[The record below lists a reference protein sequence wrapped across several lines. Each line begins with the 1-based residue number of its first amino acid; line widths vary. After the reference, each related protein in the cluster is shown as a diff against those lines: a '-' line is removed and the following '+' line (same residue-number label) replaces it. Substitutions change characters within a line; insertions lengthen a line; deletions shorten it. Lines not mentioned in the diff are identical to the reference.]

1 MLWWMRR
8 HYIIVAFNLK
18 VMSALVSF
26 FILWTLFTS
35 LFLTSLLSVANLRN
49 IKFIELF
56 SSNNAISSSAYWP
69 FRPFWPTSFLWS
81 QSLRL
86 KRFFTSCKNWIYA
99 RSFRFCRQRHTT
111 SVRSQIEL
119 IRVDAN
125 HVFITWLPIFEVIH
139 LRNLDLVF
147 FLRVK
152 HILTTEVLVGVFTM
166 QNFQRTWKHLH
177 LIELAIFLI
186 TWGSFIRNIK
196 L

>member
-8 HYIIVAFNLK
+8 HYIIVAFNLE

-49 IKFIELF
+49 IKFIEFF
-56 SSNNAISSSAYWP
+56 SSNNAISSSTYWP
-69 FRPFWPTSFLWS
+69 FRPFWSSSLLWS
-81 QSLRL
+81 HRLRL

-99 RSFRFCRQRHTT
+99 RSFRFCWQRYTT
-111 SVRSQIEL
+111 FVRSQLEL
-119 IRVDAN
+119 IRVNTN
-125 HVFITWLPIFEVIH
+125 HIFITWLPIFEVIY

-147 FLRVK
+147 FLRVEY
-152 HILTTEVLVGVFTM
+152 IITTLVLVGVFTM
-166 QNFQRTWKHLH
+166 QNFEGTWKLLH
-177 LIELAIFLI
+177 LIELTIFLI
-186 TWGSFIRNIK
+186 TWGSFIRKIK

>member
-69 FRPFWPTSFLWS
+69 FRPFWSTSLLWS
-81 QSLRL
+81 QGLRL
-86 KRFFTSCKNWIYA
+86 KRFFTSCKNWIHA
-99 RSFRFCRQRHTT
+99 RSFRFCGQRYTT
-111 SVRSQIEL
+111 FVRSQLEL
-119 IRVDAN
+119 IRVDTN
-125 HVFITWLPIFEVIH
+125 HVFITWLSIFEVIY

-147 FLRVK
+147 FL
-152 HILTTEVLVGVFTM
+152 TEVLVGVFTM
-166 QNFQRTWKHLH
+166 QSFQRTWKLLH